1 MKRKYYVVWNGNCP
15 GIYDTWDECK
25 RETQGFPNAH
35 YRAFTSKED
44 AEDAFQKGY
53 TYPKKTEKQ
62 QLTGNHSS
70 VVPIKESVA
79 VDAACSGNPGKM
91 EYRGVYVADGRE
103 LFHIGPYEE
112 GTNNIGEFLALVHAL
127 AMLKQINSNLPVY
140 TDSRNAIAWV
150 KRKKCN
156 TQLIQSSRNIVLFDL
171 IQRAE
176 KWLAENKYQTKIMK
190 WETPIWGEIPAD
202 FGRK

>member
-1 MKRKYYVVWNGNCP
+1 MKRKYYVVWDGNCP

-25 RETQGFPNAH
+25 RQTFGFPNAH
-35 YRAFTSKED
+35 YRSFSSKEE
-44 AEDAFQKGY
+44 ANEAFQNGY
-53 TYPKKTEKQ
+53 SYPKKKEMEQ
-62 QLTGNHSS
+62 QLVNQTLIS
-70 VVPIKESVA
+70 PIKESIA

-103 LFHIGPYEE
+103 LFHIGPFEE

-127 AMLKQINSNLPVY
+127 AFLKKANSNLPVY
-140 TDSRNAIAWV
+140 SDSRNAIAWINH
-150 KRKKCN
+150 KKCN
-156 TQLIQSSRNIVLFDL
+156 TNLKQNSRNKNVFDL
-171 IQRAE
+171 IDRAE
-176 KWLAENKYQTKIMK
+176 KWLAENDYQTRVMK